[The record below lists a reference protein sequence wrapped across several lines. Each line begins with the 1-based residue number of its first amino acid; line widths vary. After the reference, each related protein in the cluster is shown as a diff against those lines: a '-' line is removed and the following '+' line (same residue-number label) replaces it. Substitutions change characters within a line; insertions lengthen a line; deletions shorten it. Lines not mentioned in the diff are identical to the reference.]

1 MIDKITIDI
10 DETLT
15 EAIRQQVIEQIARE
29 VAWKVKDQ
37 LIQKVERSLKA
48 LDQATINRTVTEC
61 LVAEHLGRLKVIE
74 KGKE

>member
-29 VAWKVKDQ
+29 VTWKVKDQ
-37 LIQKVERSLKA
+37 LILKVERSLKA